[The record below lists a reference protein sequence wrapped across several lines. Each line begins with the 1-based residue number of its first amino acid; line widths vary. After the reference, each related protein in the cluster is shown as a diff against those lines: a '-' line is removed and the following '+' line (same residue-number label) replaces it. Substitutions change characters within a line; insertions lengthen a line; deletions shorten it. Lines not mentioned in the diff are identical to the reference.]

1 MKLSNRRKV
10 VLAIT
15 VIICIGFGL
24 ACSQNKV
31 WVKPGTS
38 QQDLN
43 IDKDACTKEVREA
56 SYTAKVKDRHV
67 GYSERSKMELFTAC
81 MNARGWYLKEQ

>member
-10 VLAIT
+10 VLTIT

-24 ACSQNKV
+24 ACTQNKV

-38 QQDLN
+38 QQALDMDRN
-43 IDKDACTKEVREA
+43 ACTQEVRQA
-56 SYTAKVKDRHV
+56 SYPIQPKFQIGMADTLREVKWNC
-67 GYSERSKMELFTAC
+67 SPPA
-81 MNARGWYLKEQ
+81 

>member
-10 VLAIT
+10 VLTIT

-24 ACSQNKV
+24 ACTQNKI
-31 WVKPGTS
+31 WVKPGAS
-38 QQDLN
+38 QQALDMDRN
-43 IDKDACTKEVREA
+43 ACTQEVQQA
-56 SYTAKVKDRHV
+56 SYTAKVSDRHG

-81 MNARGWYLKEQ
+81 MNARGWNLKEQ

>member
-1 MKLSNRRKV
+1 MKLSNRRKIA
-10 VLAIT
+10 LAIT

-24 ACSQNKV
+24 ACTQNKV

-43 IDKDACTKEVREA
+43 IDKDACTQEVRQA
-56 SYTAKVKDRHV
+56 SYTAKVSDRHG

-81 MNARGWYLKEQ
+81 MNARGWNLKEQ